1 MTAIS
6 MTPRERFLAVL
17 HFRSPGDRLPMVE
30 WAAWWDQTVRRWEG
44 EGLPAGLPWE
54 DSVRYFDL
62 DVLVC
67 LAAHPRG
74 PGLPQPAQHG
84 GSIITDEA
92 SYERIRPH
100 LFPDAAIASL
110 VQHASELQPRHARG
124 ELIIRLWLDGFFWFP
139 RTLFGI
145 ENHLYAFYDQP
156 ALMHRINADLTAF
169 NLKAVAAL
177 CAVLQPDMVGLAEDM
192 SYNNGPMLSRQAFN
206 ECLLPYYRR
215 MLPAIKDRGIKVLID
230 SDGDITTMIPW
241 MLEAGIEGVYPLER
255 QAGVDVAAIRRDYPT
270 FLMLGAYDKM
280 VMPLGEPA
288 MRAEFERL
296 LPVMRS
302 GGFIPSVDHQTPPG
316 VSLENYRCYV
326 SLFREYA
333 RRGAGG

>member
-1 MTAIS
+1 MTAAA

-17 HFRSPGDRLPMVE
+17 NFRSSGDRLPMVE
-30 WAAWWDQTVRRWEG
+30 WAAWWDQTRHRWEG
-44 EGLPAGLPWE
+44 EGLPAGLAWE

-67 LAAHPRG
+67 LGAHPRG
-74 PGLPQPAQHG
+74 PDCPQPAHHG

-110 VQHASELQPRHARG
+110 VRSARELQPRHARG
-124 ELIIRLWLDGFFWFP
+124 ELIIRIWLDGFFWFP

-177 CAVLQPDMVGLAEDM
+177 CEVLKPDMVGLAEDM

-206 ECLLPYYRR
+206 EFLLPYYQR

-255 QAGVDVAAIRRDYPT
+255 QAGVDVAAIRRDYPA
-270 FLMLGAYDKM
+270 FLMMGAYDKM
-280 VMPLGEPA
+280 VMPLGESA

-326 SLFREYA
+326 RLFREYA